1 LPHPFYDVIVVGAG
15 PAGSYAAYELASSG
29 YSVAVLEQKSVP
41 GLDVCCTGIVSR
53 ECFDSFGI
61 SPEVILAKAN
71 SAKLF
76 SPSRKCLRLQTE
88 RVQAYVLNRDLFDKA
103 VASKAQAQGADYFF
117 GCRVTN
123 INIGKDGAGV
133 EAHRCDESREM
144 LTARAVLLASGLTP
158 GLSQKLGLGK
168 ISGFLVGAQTEL
180 ETENIAEVEVYFD
193 QQIAPGCFA
202 WLVPIAPN
210 RALIGLLS
218 TSQAKLHLEKFLL
231 SASCRGRIL
240 NRRPKIRQKAIPLG
254 ILPRTYEDRMLVIGD
269 AAGQVKPTTG
279 GGIYFGHIGTKIAVR
294 VLNEALTEDNLA
306 ANRLSR
312 YQKEWK
318 AKLGKEIRFGCWAR
332 QVFTRLSNNHIDY
345 LFHLADKR
353 GVPEA
358 IATSKNFSFD
368 WHNWLLL
375 QIASCLVPFIKAL
388 EPRGRSEP
396 EQPNWEFQ
404 GE

>member
-1 LPHPFYDVIVVGAG
+1 LPKLFYDVIIVGAG
-15 PAGSYAAYELASSG
+15 PAGSYAACELASSG
-29 YSVAVLEQKSVP
+29 YSVAVLEQKSAP
-41 GLDVCCTGIVSR
+41 GLDVCCTGIVST

-61 SPEVILAKAN
+61 SPEVILTKAN

-117 GCRVTN
+117 CCRVTN
-123 INIGKDGAGV
+123 ISIGKGGAGV
-133 EAHRCDESREM
+133 EAWRDGSKEM
-144 LTARAVLLASGLTP
+144 LTARAVLLASGLNP
-158 GLSQKLGLGK
+158 GLSRKLGLGK
-168 ISGFLVGAQTEL
+168 INGFLVGAQTEV
-180 ETENIAEVEVYFD
+180 ETENIAEVEIYFD

-218 TSQAKLHLEKFLL
+218 TSQARLHLEKFLL
-231 SASCRGRIL
+231 SPSCRGRIVS
-240 NRRPKIRQKAIPLG
+240 RRAQIRQKAIPLG
-254 ILPRTYEDRMLVIGD
+254 ILPRTYGDRMLVIGD

-279 GGIYFGHIGTKIAVR
+279 GGIYFGHIGTKIAIK
-294 VLNEALTEDNLA
+294 VLSEALSEDNLA

-318 AKLGKEIRFGCWAR
+318 AKLGKEIRFGYWAR
-332 QVFTRLSNNHIDY
+332 QAFTKLSNNHIDY
-345 LFHLADKR
+345 LFHLAGER

-368 WHNWLLL
+368 WHSRLLFQL
-375 QIASCLVPFIKAL
+375 ASYLIPFVKASRTL
-388 EPRGRSEP
+388 
-396 EQPNWEFQ
+396 
-404 GE
+404 